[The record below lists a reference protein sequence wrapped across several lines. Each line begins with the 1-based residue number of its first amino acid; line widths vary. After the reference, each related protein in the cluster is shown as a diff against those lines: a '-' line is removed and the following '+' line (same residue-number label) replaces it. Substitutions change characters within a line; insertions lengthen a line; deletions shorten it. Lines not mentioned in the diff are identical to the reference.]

1 VPGFHNLL
9 QFLIPGLALG
19 ALYAVSG
26 TALVV
31 LYRTTGVLNFAL
43 GAIGAFGVHIA
54 WQLSI
59 GPGLLGV
66 KTGPWLAYLIGIV
79 FCAAI
84 SVFYGRFLAPV
95 FAQRDPLTRALGTLG
110 ILLICLGVM
119 TWRWRTQ
126 DARSITLPMKS
137 WKHQLG
143 DFRVNGT
150 QLAALLFGVVMTV
163 GVATY
168 LRRSAMGTAMRA
180 VANDRDVAALL
191 GIPVRRVES
200 LAWLFNGVICG
211 VVGLFISDL
220 QNNMVATGL
229 TFFVIP
235 AIAAAVVGRLV
246 GLWATFAGG
255 LAIGVVE
262 VEASGFSSKLVS
274 DYRSMVPFLIG
285 IGALIWQ
292 ARKRTIVLSG
302 RAMQ

>member
-1 VPGFHNLL
+1 VPGFDNLI

-26 TALVV
+26 TAIVV

-54 WQLSI
+54 WQLSS
-59 GPGLLGV
+59 GPGLFGIT
-66 KTGPWLAYLIGIV
+66 TGPWLSYVIGIL

-84 SVFYGRFLAPV
+84 SILYGRYLAPV
-95 FAQRDPLTRALGTLG
+95 FAQRDALTRALGTLG
-110 ILLICLGVM
+110 VLLICLGIM
-119 TWRWRTQ
+119 LWRWRVQ
-126 DARSITLPMKS
+126 DARSLTLPTKS
-137 WKHQLG
+137 WKQQVG

-150 QLAALLFGVVMTV
+150 QLAALLFGVAMTL

-168 LRRSAMGTAMRA
+168 LRTSATGTAMRA
-180 VANDRDVAALL
+180 VADDRDVAALL
-191 GIPVRRVES
+191 GVPVRRVET
-200 LAWLFNGVICG
+200 LAWLLNGMICG
-211 VVGLFISDL
+211 VVGLLISDL
-220 QNNMVATGL
+220 QNNVAAGGL

-246 GLWATFAGG
+246 GLWATFIGG
-255 LAIGVVE
+255 LVIGVIE
-262 VEASGFSSKLVS
+262 AEASGFEWKAIS
-274 DYRSMVPFLIG
+274 DYRSMTPFLVG

>member
-1 VPGFHNLL
+1 MPGIDSLIRL
-9 QFLIPGLALG
+9 LIPGLALG

-54 WQLSI
+54 WQLSV
-59 GPGLLGV
+59 GPGMFGV
-66 KTGPWLAYLIGIV
+66 TTGPWLAYLIGIV
-79 FCAAI
+79 FCAAL
-84 SVFYGRFLAPV
+84 SLLYGRFLAPV

-110 ILLICLGVM
+110 VLMICLGMV

-126 DARSITLPMKS
+126 DVRTLTLPMKS
-137 WKHQLG
+137 WKQQLG

-150 QLAALLFGVVMTV
+150 QLTALLFGVAMTV

-168 LRRSAMGTAMRA
+168 LRKSATGTAMRA

-191 GIPVRRVES
+191 GVPVRRIEA
-200 LAWLFNGVICG
+200 LGWLLNGVICG
-211 VVGLFISDL
+211 VVGLLIADL
-220 QNNMVATGL
+220 QNSLAATGL

-235 AIAAAVVGRLV
+235 ALAAAIVGRLI
-246 GLWATFAGG
+246 GLWATFVGG
-255 LAIGVVE
+255 LVIGLVE
-262 VEASGFSSKLVS
+262 VEASGFSSKVVS

-285 IGALIWQ
+285 IGALVWQ

-302 RAMQ
+302 RAMR